1 MSWTQISCYKTEMIM
16 LPNPYI
22 IKANTF
28 DEDCVVYKP
37 STLGREKWNDEYCKH
52 QGPSICEKPA
62 L

>member
-1 MSWTQISCYKTEMIM
+1 MIM